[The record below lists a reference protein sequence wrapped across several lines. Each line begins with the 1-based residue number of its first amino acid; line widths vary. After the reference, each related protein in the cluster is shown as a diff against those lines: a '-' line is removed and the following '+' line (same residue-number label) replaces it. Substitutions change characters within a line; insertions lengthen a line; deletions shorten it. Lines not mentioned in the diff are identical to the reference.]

1 MMQLFSFCYKRK
13 KAKGMRYRLFVK
25 KGFSII
31 AYFQR
36 GGKSTKKYTSALDKQ
51 RKKDY
56 FCDLFVL
63 LPFWV

>member
-1 MMQLFSFCYKRK
+1 MFICFKFIRFKLMMQLFNFCYKRK

-36 GGKSTKKYTSALDKQ
+36 GGKYTKK
-51 RKKDY
+51 
-56 FCDLFVL
+56 
-63 LPFWV
+63 